1 MFNRTIN
8 KFRSFTFFT
17 IVNVY
22 LVIIAGGVVRCTGSG
37 MGCPD
42 WPKCFGRWIPP
53 TEESQLPTN
62 FEEIYSNNGH
72 LTVEFNVYKT
82 WTEYLNRLLGVFV
95 GIFIIGTVYF
105 SSIFIKF
112 QKSIFYLSIL
122 ALLLVILQGW
132 LGAKVVSSNLSP
144 YMISIHMFLALLI
157 LSLLILAYSLSS
169 TYKSTTF
176 TVNTTLIVLLTFAIL
191 ISLIQIFL
199 GSQVRQEMDL
209 VAKKYL
215 FQHRELWVNELGMI
229 FSIHRLFAYLVVVF
243 NAVISIKL
251 WKSGFLKYASLVS
264 SLVLIEFLSGLTLT
278 YFGVLSYIQP
288 VHLVIST
295 ILFGIQIFL
304 IVIFVLNR
312 ELEIQQKESITTL
325 E

>member
-1 MFNRTIN
+1 
-8 KFRSFTFFT
+8 
-17 IVNVY
+17 VY